1 MEKQLSVDEL
11 AVGMFVCA
19 LDRPWL
25 DTPFLVQGFLIE
37 DEETLA
43 QLRQTCR
50 QVTVDLS
57 RSAIDDADYAGI
69 HPTAPAAIEAKVG
82 RVVSLPAPAHQQ
94 RPPRSLLPRWLQALF
109 ASRGPIEPE
118 LFVKPSAAQSA

>member
-1 MEKQLSVDEL
+1 MEKQLAVDEL

-43 QLRQTCR
+43 QLRLTCR

-57 RSAIDDADYAGI
+57 RSANDDTDCAADR
-69 HPTAPAAIEAKVG
+69 TAAPVAIEAKVG
-82 RVVSLPAPAHQQ
+82 RVVSLPAPATSKS
-94 RPPRSLLPRWLQALF
+94 RRAACFPGGCRRC
-109 ASRGPIEPE
+109 SRGA
-118 LFVKPSAAQSA
+118 SARSSRSCS

>member
-37 DEETLA
+37 DEDTLA
-43 QLRQTCR
+43 QLRQTCH
-50 QVTVDLS
+50 QVTIDLS
-57 RSAIDDADYAGI
+57 RSANDDADCAGI
-69 HPTAPAAIEAKVG
+69 H
-82 RVVSLPAPAHQQ
+82 L
-94 RPPRSLLPRWLQALF
+94 
-109 ASRGPIEPE
+109 RGPGGH
-118 LFVKPSAAQSA
+118 